1 MRREANKQIILQAN
15 YAGDGESDVWTTA
28 GLMMVMVIKIM
39 ILMMIV
45 MNKC

>member
-15 YAGDGESDVWTTA
+15 YAGDGESDVWTA
-28 GLMMVMVIKIM
+28 GLMMMMVINIM

>member
-15 YAGDGESDVWTTA
+15 YAGDGESDVWTA

-45 MNKC
+45 INKC